1 MNLQNLSQGNLS
13 ESHRFELLHPVT
25 GEGLGAYVSV
35 VSAKSDQ
42 AQKFVA
48 KQMRLAQKQ
57 EFENARSRKPKI
69 KELDEIREESVEL
82 AISRIVGWENIEWGD
97 KKDLPFTPENAR
109 MVLEQCDWIIEQ
121 VLEQSNDLGKFLVS

>member
-1 MNLQNLSQGNLS
+1 MNLQNLSQNNLAQ
-13 ESHRFELLHPVT
+13 SHRFELLHPVT
-25 GEGLGAYVSV
+25 GEGLGAFVSV

-42 AQKFVA
+42 AQQFVA

-57 EFENARSRKPKI
+57 EFENARSRKPKF

-82 AISRIVGWENIEWGD
+82 AISRIVGWEHIEWGE

-109 MVLEQCDWIIEQ
+109 MVLAQCDWIIEQ
-121 VLEQSNDLGKFLVS
+121 VLEQSNDLGKFLAN

>member
-82 AISRIVGWENIEWGD
+82 AISRIVDWENIEWGD

>member
-82 AISRIVGWENIEWGD
+82 AISRIVDWENIEWGD

-109 MVLEQCDWIIEQ
+109 PEWC
-121 VLEQSNDLGKFLVS
+121 